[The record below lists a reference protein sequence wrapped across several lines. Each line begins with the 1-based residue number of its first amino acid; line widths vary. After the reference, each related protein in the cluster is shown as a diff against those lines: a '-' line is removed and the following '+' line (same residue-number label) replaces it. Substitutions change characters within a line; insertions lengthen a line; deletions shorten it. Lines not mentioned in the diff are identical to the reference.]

1 MTGEKIIPRKTF
13 RERLVRDFKRY
24 KLIYLLGFL
33 CLAYYFIFCYLP
45 MGGIVIAFK
54 DFRAAR
60 GIFGSKWA
68 DPWYKYFDQ
77 FFNGYYFA
85 RLLRNTLLINV
96 LDLLF
101 GFPAPIILALLLNE
115 LRSNSYKRVVQTV
128 SYLPHF
134 ISQVVICGIILDFFS
149 SSGVINQIITLLGG
163 NRVLFMQDARY
174 FRPIYVGSGIWQGVG
189 YGSIIYLSAL
199 SGVNVDLY
207 DAAAIDGCNRFGRV
221 IHVTIPGIL
230 PTVIIMLILKVGS
243 MLSVGFEKIIL
254 LYNETIY
261 ETADVIS
268 SFVYR
273 YGLQKGNYSYATAV
287 GLFNSLFNFALLIG
301 VNALSRKVSEVSLW

>member
-1 MTGEKIIPRKTF
+1 
-13 RERLVRDFKRY
+13 
-24 KLIYLLGFL
+24 
-33 CLAYYFIFCYLP
+33 

-77 FFNGYYFA
+77 FFNGYYFW
-85 RLLRNTLLINV
+85 RLLRNTLLIN
-96 LDLLF
+96 LQDLIF

-115 LRSNSYKRVVQTV
+115 LRNQKFKRVVQTV

-134 ISQVVICGIILDFFS
+134 ISQVVVCGIILDFFS
-149 SSGVINQIITLLGG
+149 SSGVVNQVIQLLGG
-163 NRVLFMQDARY
+163 QKILFMQDSSW
-174 FRPIYVGSGIWQGVG
+174 FQPIFVGSGIWQGIG

-199 SGVNVDLY
+199 GGVDASLY
-207 DAAAIDGCNRFGRV
+207 DAATIDGCSRFGRV

-230 PTVIIMLILKVGS
+230 PTIVIMLILRVGS
-243 MLSVGFEKIIL
+243 MLNVGFEKIIL
-254 LYNETIY
+254 LYNETTY

-273 YGLQKGNYSYATAV
+273 YGMQKGNYSYATAV
-287 GLFNSLFNFALLIG
+287 GLFNSLFNFILLVA
-301 VNALSRKVSEVSLW
+301 VNAFSRKVSEISLW

>member
-1 MTGEKIIPRKTF
+1 MSNQVIIPKKTF
-13 RERLVRDFKRY
+13 QQRLRRDLKRY
-24 KLIYLLGFL
+24 KIVYFLGFL
-33 CLAYYFIFCYLP
+33 CLAYYIIFHYLP
-45 MGGIVIAFK
+45 MGGIIIAFK

-68 DPWYKYFDQ
+68 NPWYKHFEQ
-77 FFNGYYFA
+77 FFTGYYFG

-96 LDLLF
+96 MDLIF

-115 LRSNSYKRVVQTV
+115 LKSSAYKRTVQTV
-128 SYLPHF
+128 TYLPHF
-134 ISQVVICGIILDFFS
+134 ISQVVVCGIVLDFFS
-149 SSGVINQIITLLGG
+149 SSGIVNQLIQSLGG
-163 NRVLFMQDARY
+163 TKVQFMLEPGW

-199 SGVNVDLY
+199 GGVDADLY
-207 DAAAIDGCNRFGRV
+207 DAATIDGCNRFGRV
-221 IHVTIPGIL
+221 LHVTIPGIL
-230 PTVIIMLILKVGS
+230 PTIIIMLILRVGS

-268 SFVYR
+268 SYVYR
-273 YGLQKGNYSYATAV
+273 TGLVKGSYSFATAV
-287 GLFNSLFNFALLIG
+287 GLFNSLFNFLLLIM
-301 VNALSRKVSEVSLW
+301 VNAISRKVSEVSLW

>member
-13 RERLVRDFKRY
+13 RQRLVRDFKRY

-96 LDLLF
+96 LDLIF

-174 FRPIYVGSGIWQGVG
+174 FRPIYVGTGIWQGVG